1 MELLLGCLQGI
12 GLIAVLAWLWD
23 RRGRWVA

>member
-1 MELLLGCLQGI
+1 MDSILGCLEGI